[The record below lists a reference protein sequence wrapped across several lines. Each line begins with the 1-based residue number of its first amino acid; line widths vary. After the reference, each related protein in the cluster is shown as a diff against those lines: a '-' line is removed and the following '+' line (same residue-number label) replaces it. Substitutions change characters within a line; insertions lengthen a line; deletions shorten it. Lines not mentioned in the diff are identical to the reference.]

1 MAYRYNEKTGEFE
14 DLGNGRRKRDADNKP
29 TVETKKD
36 NSGWVL
42 AVVII
47 FAINFFGSTALG
59 TLAMIR

>member
-1 MAYRYNEKTGEFE
+1 MIYGISIQREN
-14 DLGNGRRKRDADNKP
+14 RRVRGLREWPGKRDADNKP

-47 FAINFFGSTALG
+47 FAINFLAQLLSAL
-59 TLAMIR
+59 